1 MTTAE
6 LVRNEL
12 LPRRAAELNFDQAAI
27 DATVVELIDHRISY
41 TLLSYPEEKR
51 ISSTIP
57 VTYRP
62 APSKSDSD

>member
-27 DATVVELIDHRISY
+27 DATVVELIDHRIRY
-41 TLLSYPEEKR
+41 TLLSYPEERR
-51 ISSTIP
+51 INSTNP
-57 VTYRP
+57 VSYRP
-62 APSKSDSD
+62 ASSTSDPD